1 MLNWA
6 TLNGSPFF
14 GKSVKEM
21 LKLIFIVAY
30 SKSSY
35 IFASSNKQ
43 KHKL

>member
-21 LKLIFIVAY
+21 LKFKIIVFY
-30 SKSSY
+30 QKSIY
-35 IFASSNKQ
+35 RFAPSNNNK
-43 KHKL
+43 